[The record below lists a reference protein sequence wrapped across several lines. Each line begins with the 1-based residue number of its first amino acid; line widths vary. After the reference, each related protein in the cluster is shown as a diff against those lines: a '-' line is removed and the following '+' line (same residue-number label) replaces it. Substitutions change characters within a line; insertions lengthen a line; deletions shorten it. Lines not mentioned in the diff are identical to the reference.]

1 MTIEERL
8 EQVERELHA
17 MKAKVVR
24 PARQVI
30 FQMAEV
36 AIPQELFRAILEGI
50 QRLRLLTPLP
60 G

>member
-8 EQVERELHA
+8 EQVERELHE

-24 PARQVI
+24 HARQVI
-30 FQMAEV
+30 FQTAEV
-36 AIPQELFRAILEGI
+36 AIPKELFRAILEGI

>member
-24 PARQVI
+24 HARQVI